1 MANRPRIAVAVSGG
15 RDSTALLHMTARAAL
30 NLSVGARGAKSQA
43 PLEVLALHV
52 HHGLLPQAD
61 AWLEHLHAQCARWA
75 RRGLPVRFKATRL
88 QGSPAKGDSVEAWA
102 RKERYQALAR
112 MALEEGASTVCLA
125 HHQRDQ
131 AETLLLQ
138 ALRGAGAAGMAGMPR
153 EVVRDGVRWV
163 RPWLEMPREAI
174 EAYVKAHRLRCI
186 EDPSNADPRFAR
198 NRLRLKVWPALL
210 EAFPH
215 AEVTL
220 AAAARRLHEADV
232 CAETMAR
239 MDAVQCLTVHPSVK
253 GEVLKIAPWRELP
266 VPRQTNLLRHWLKA
280 FLPQGVPDSLVRR
293 LSRELGAAPG
303 GARWPAPEGELV
315 VVRGLLMPKIGHAA
329 PQQAELE

>member
-1 MANRPRIAVAVSGG
+1 MANRPRIAVAASGG
-15 RDSTALLHMTARAAL
+15 RDSTALLHMTARSACEGAAH
-30 NLSVGARGAKSQA
+30 SQA

-52 HHGLLPQAD
+52 HHGLMPQAD
-61 AWLEHLHAQCARWA
+61 EWLEHLQAQCARWA

-88 QGSPAKGDSVEAWA
+88 QGAPAKGDSVEAWA

-112 MALEEGASTVCLA
+112 MALEEGASTVLLA
-125 HHQRDQ
+125 HHRRDQ

-174 EAYVKAHRLRCI
+174 EAYVKTHRLRCI
-186 EDPSNADPRFAR
+186 DDPSNADPRFAR

-215 AEVTL
+215 AEVAL
-220 AAAARRLHEADV
+220 AAAAQRLHEADV
-232 CAETMAR
+232 CAQAMASL
-239 MDAVQCLTVHPSVK
+239 DAAQCLMTHPSSE
-253 GEVLKIAPWRELP
+253 GQVLKIAAWRELP
-266 VPRQTNLLRHWLKA
+266 VQRQTNLLRHWLKA
-280 FLPQGVPDSLVRR
+280 FMPQGVPDSLVHR
-293 LSRELGAAPG
+293 LSQELCTARG
-303 GARWPAPEGELV
+303 GARWPAPVGELV
-315 VVRGLLMPKIGHAA
+315 VSRGLLMPKANMLRRSN
-329 PQQAELE
+329 PS